1 MTDDEALTF
10 LTKEAFQAEGEA
22 RPKITRAKL
31 SFTQLSTYFAGR
43 EAHMQTRREVQR
55 ELGKAFHLG
64 RYHEAVLSTG
74 SIPVR
79 HLKELVMA
87 RLREAR

>member
-1 MTDDEALTF
+1 MTDDEALNF
-10 LTKEAFQAEGEA
+10 LTQEAFQAEGEA

-43 EAHMQTRREVQR
+43 EAHMQARREVQR
-55 ELGKAFHLG
+55 QLGKDFRLG

-74 SIPVR
+74 SIPVK
-79 HLKELVMA
+79 HLKELVLA
-87 RLREAR
+87 KLQSR